1 MMYFFNPKLQEC
13 KEFKDSYI
21 EIAEKLYGM
30 IKVGAID
37 CLNEEE
43 LCEEFSAF
51 DVPQI
56 LIFTEAYQDEGERFR
71 GEMKAGNIINA
82 AAKKMQ
88 NFVSSV
94 NNDNYESWSERE
106 RETKHKIILF
116 TDKKATPTVFKA
128 LSKKHLD
135 RLNFGEIKQSEEQ
148 LIKKFGIETF
158 PTIIALTEP
167 EEFRG
172 DKYEG
177 EMSPD

>member
-1 MMYFFNPKLQEC
+1 
-13 KEFKDSYI
+13 
-21 EIAEKLYGM
+21 M

-37 CLNEEE
+37 CLHEEE
-43 LCEEFSAF
+43 LCEEFSVF

-56 LIFTEAYQDEGERFR
+56 VIFTESYSDDGERFR
-71 GEMKAGNIINA
+71 GEMKSGNIINA

-94 NNDNYESWSERE
+94 NKENYEAWIERE

-135 RLNFGEIKQSEEQ
+135 RLNFGEVKSSEEDLIKQ
-148 LIKKFGIETF
+148 FGIESF
-158 PTIIALTEP
+158 PTIIALT
-167 EEFRG
+167 
-172 DKYEG
+172 D
-177 EMSPD
+177 PDE